1 MVSKNNESS
10 NSSDNITSTS
20 NNSREKE
27 TLDNSVLANKGFQK
41 LLEAINNNHG
51 NLEQIPKAISGYTKG
66 DEGTNNVPF
75 HIKNFHLT
83 SINFQQWYIPLV
95 HHLISTDLINFIEIQ
110 KETKSMNQLE
120 IKNDNKTQS
129 IIESSLDEE
138 GNDILKGCKTA
149 FEIMS
154 RLKEIY
160 YQTECDKLNK
170 ESLYDNN
177 KITHIFKEL
186 INTRIHPIELDHIDV
201 VSRFKISNRGF
212 KFYVNFL
219 DDYSRK
225 C

>member
-41 LLEAINNNHG
+41 LLEAINNNH
-51 NLEQIPKAISGYTKG
+51 G

-160 YQTECDKLNK
+160 YQTGQSYIDNIDKQIK
-170 ESLYDNN
+170 SL
-177 KITHIFKEL
+177 KIE
-186 INTRIHPIELDHIDV
+186 
-201 VSRFKISNRGF
+201 
-212 KFYVNFL
+212 
-219 DDYSRK
+219 
-225 C
+225 